1 MAFDVNFY
9 TFSKKERSTAQPTG
23 TGTVYSCTANE
34 PLDLL
39 APVISLKLALNTSS
53 PPTVYN
59 YARIANFGRYYWIT
73 GWEIRDGLW
82 WASLRVDALASWK
95 SQIASNS
102 LYIYRSASSWDGDL
116 VDTLY
121 PETTDVRYQEAS
133 FTNPFGGSTFD
144 TTYGFNHV
152 VGLIGKNSS
161 CVQYRIFT
169 WPQLT
174 ALFNYLM
181 SDAYYVDVLGVF
193 GSSDTS
199 AKVAVNPLQ
208 FIQSV
213 RAYPFNLTSDNV
225 VLETGFYVGL
235 AYLDTLTCYR
245 KVDANSG
252 QETSNIQKTTSIN
265 ISQALNGH
273 PQQSRGVWLNAVH
286 SQYILNCPPFGQ
298 IKLDPVLFAN
308 AATLYLTMNCDLTTG
323 LGNLLINYAQ
333 SGSDTA
339 PSTPNS
345 NLTLITAPVG
355 VDVPVNQVVQTGY
368 GAHQAAEMLPGI
380 LTVAAGVAMENPVMV
395 AGGIASIATN
405 AIGGATESRLPQTNK
420 INSQGALIN
429 YRLVS
434 RLKAEYTML
443 TPDDLAGKGRPLCQV
458 RQISSLSGFIIADS
472 GELSVSGAMLEELN
486 ELRDEIAGGFFYE

>member
-1 MAFDVNFY
+1 MAFNVVFY
-9 TFSKKERSTAQPTG
+9 TFSKKERSTATPSSGG
-23 TGTVYSCTANE
+23 TTYSCLADE
-34 PLDLL
+34 PLDILS
-39 APVISLKLALNTSS
+39 PVIRLSPASS
-53 PPTVYN
+53 PVAFN
-59 YARIANFGRYYWIT
+59 YCRISDFSRWYFVS
-73 GWEIRDGLW
+73 GWTFVDGLW
-82 WASLRVDALASWK
+82 QASLRVDALASHK
-95 SQIASNS
+95 AAVGANS

-133 FTNPFGGSTFD
+133 FTNPFGGSSFD

-152 VGLIGKNSS
+152 VGLIGKNSN

-174 ALFNYLM
+174 AMFNYLM
-181 SDAYYVDVLGVF
+181 SDAYYVDVLGVL
-193 GSSDTS
+193 GSSDAS

-213 RAYPFNLTSDNV
+213 RAYPFDLTSDNV

-235 AYLDTLTCYR
+235 AYLDTMTCYR

-252 QETSNIQKTTSIN
+252 QETSNIQKSTSIN
-265 ISQALNGH
+265 VSQALNGH
-273 PQQSRGVWLNAVH
+273 PQQSRGVWMNAVH

-308 AATLYLTMNCDLTTG
+308 TSTLYLTMNCDLTTG

-345 NLTLITAPVG
+345 NPTMITAPVG

-429 YRLVS
+429 YRLSS

-458 RQISSLSGFIIADS
+458 RQISSLSGFIIADPS
-472 GELSVSGAMLEELN
+472 ELAISGAMLTELD
-486 ELRDEIAGGFFYE
+486 ELRTEISGGFFYE